1 MAKAATGIPGL
12 DEITRGGLPAG
23 RVTLISGGPGAGK
36 TLLALQSLT
45 RGAGRDGAPGIFVAF
60 EESPD
65 RIRANCAGFA
75 WAGDEPWQDSIRF
88 LDAQPGP
95 DTVHAGSFDLD
106 GMLAALGAQVAQT
119 GARRIVLD
127 AIDVV
132 LALLPDAAARRREL
146 LRLHH
151 WLVARDMTAIL
162 TAKSGCGGALDQKA
176 GDAELLGFL
185 QFMVD
190 CAIIL
195 RHEAVAGIS
204 QRSLRVL
211 KYRGSAFAENE
222 APLLIGARGI
232 EVAYAARERET
243 AAPVTDERV
252 GTGVP
257 RLDAMLDGGYHR
269 GASVLISGA
278 PGTAKTTLSGAF
290 ADAACRRGDATL
302 MVSFDS
308 RSEEVVRNLASV
320 AIHLAPHLASG
331 RLRILSA
338 RAVNGSAEAHL
349 MRIKAE
355 ATAQGARCLVIDP
368 LSALSQDGNAAFSH
382 SVAER
387 LIDWAK
393 TRGMTL
399 LCTSLLGATNPEQEG
414 TPLQVSTIADTWI
427 HLSYVIRAGERNR
440 ALTIIKSRGTRHSNQ
455 VRELLLTSQ
464 GVTLEDVYLADG
476 EVLMGTLRWA
486 QENQERL
493 RAARHA
499 EQARLDRLRLD
510 AEATEIE
517 ARLALLRRQLEV
529 KRAEATAL
537 HQAGDVRLEDSVRA
551 RRELQDRRMADGA
564 RRDDADG

>member
-23 RVTLISGGPGAGK
+23 RVTLIAGGAGAGK

-45 RGAGRDGAPGIFVAF
+45 RGAEQDGTPGIFVAF

-65 RIRANCAGFA
+65 RIRANCAGFT
-75 WAGDEPWQDSIRF
+75 WAGDAHWQDQIRF
-88 LDAQPGP
+88 LDAQPSP
-95 DTVHAGSFDLD
+95 DMVQSGSFDLG

-132 LALLPDAAARRREL
+132 LVLLPDATARRREL
-146 LRLHH
+146 HRLHL
-151 WLVARDMTAIL
+151 WLVAHEMTAIL
-162 TAKSGCGGALDQKA
+162 TAKSVYGHADG

-190 CAIIL
+190 CAIML
-195 RHEAVAGIS
+195 RHEAVAGVS

-222 APLLIGARGI
+222 APLLIGERGM

-257 RLDAMLDGGYHR
+257 RLDAMLEGGYHR

-278 PGTAKTTLSGAF
+278 PGTAKTTLCGAF
-290 ADAACRRGDATL
+290 VEAACQRGEKAL
-302 MVSFDS
+302 LVSFDS
-308 RSEEVVRNLASV
+308 RGDEIVRNLASV
-320 AIHLAPHLASG
+320 AIDLAPHLATG
-331 RLRILSA
+331 QLRILSA
-338 RAVNGSAEAHL
+338 RSVNGSAEAHL

-355 ATAQGARCLVIDP
+355 AAAQGTRCLVIDP
-368 LSALSQDGNAAFSH
+368 LSALSQDGNATFSH
-382 SVAER
+382 GVAER

-399 LCTSLLGATNPEQEG
+399 LCTSLLGAVHPEQEG

-440 ALTIIKSRGTRHSNQ
+440 ALTIIKSRGTDHSNQ
-455 VRELLLTSQ
+455 VRELLLSSE

-486 QENQERL
+486 KENRERQ
-493 RAARHA
+493 RVAQAA
-499 EQARLDRLRLD
+499 EQTRLDRLRLG
-510 AEATEIE
+510 AEAAEIE
-517 ARLALLRRQLEV
+517 GRLALLQRQLEM
-529 KRAEATAL
+529 KQAEAAAL
-537 HQAGDVRLEDSVRA
+537 HQANDLQVEDAFRA
-551 RRELQDRRMADGA
+551 RRELRHRRMADTA
-564 RRDDADG
+564 RQDDADG